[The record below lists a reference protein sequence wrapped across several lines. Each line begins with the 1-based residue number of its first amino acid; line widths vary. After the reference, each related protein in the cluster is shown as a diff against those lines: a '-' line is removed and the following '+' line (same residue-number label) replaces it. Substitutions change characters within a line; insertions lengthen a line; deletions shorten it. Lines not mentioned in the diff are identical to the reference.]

1 MDKWRHSAFLDTDED
16 PLGPMANLIDIVLVF
31 ACGLIAALVSFSPD
45 LQKHFATEPPQQQQQ
60 QRQQQQ
66 RREITLGKEL
76 TTVPESI
83 QREAET
89 GSGYEALGQVYRD
102 PKTGKLLLI
111 GG

>member
-45 LQKHFATEPPQQQQQ
+45 LQKHFATDAAQQP
-60 QRQQQQ
+60 RQQ
-66 RREITLGKEL
+66 EIRLGKEL

-83 QREAET
+83 QREAEA

-102 PKTGKLLLI
+102 PKTGKLVLI

>member
-45 LQKHFATEPPQQQQQ
+45 LQKHFATEPPP
-60 QRQQQQ
+60 QQQQ